1 MGCLFY
7 DICFLEKNVKTKSF
21 HAQLDFPRIP
31 ARYGDE
37 LSDLL
42 ETMMADDP
50 DDRPEASELL
60 QTEIM

>member
-1 MGCLFY
+1 
-7 DICFLEKNVKTKSF
+7 LEKNVKTKSF